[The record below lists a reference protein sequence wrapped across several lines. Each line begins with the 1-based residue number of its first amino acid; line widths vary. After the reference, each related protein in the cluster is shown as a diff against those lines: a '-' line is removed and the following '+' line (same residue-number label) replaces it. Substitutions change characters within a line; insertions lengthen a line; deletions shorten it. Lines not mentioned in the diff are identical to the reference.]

1 MKLRQI
7 SLAGAALLALTA
19 GVGTAIADE
28 QDDAVRQLN
37 LEQLEKARSDDG
49 NAQTMPAPSQ
59 QDGVGG
65 PEFSAPPGPDEGMTD
80 DNDQGADDED
90 APPPDSDAPDGD
102 AEQPN

>member
-1 MKLRQI
+1 MKLRAI
-7 SLAGAALLALTA
+7 TLAGVALVALTA
-19 GVGTAIADE
+19 GVGTAVADE

-37 LEQLEKARSDDG
+37 LDQLEKARSDDG

-59 QDGVGG
+59 KDGMGG
-65 PEFSAPPGPDEGMTD
+65 PEFSARPGPDEGMTD
-80 DNDQGADDED
+80 DNGPGADDED